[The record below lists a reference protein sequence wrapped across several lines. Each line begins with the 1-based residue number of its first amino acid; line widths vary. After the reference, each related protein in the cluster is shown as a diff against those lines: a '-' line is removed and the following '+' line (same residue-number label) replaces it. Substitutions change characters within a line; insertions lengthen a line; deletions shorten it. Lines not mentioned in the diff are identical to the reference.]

1 MTTLDGLHCYNEQLK
16 VEKVYTSLNST
27 LVDDK
32 VNYLYIDAKKRYWV
46 ATDKGLQFLN
56 IKDDSFSSESLPA
69 GLHELPPVTYM
80 MEDRQ
85 GNFLFCFNNNRA
97 FICDSIFSHLRY
109 VCTPEDA
116 GYLGYSIREVLQDK
130 TDNYWLV

>member
-1 MTTLDGLHCYNEQLK
+1 MIGTKGGGAYKLNRQTLQISRFTDINLTVNSFTIDNQGRLWMTTLDGLHCYNEQLK

-56 IKDDSFSSESLPA
+56 IKM
-69 GLHELPPVTYM
+69 T
-80 MEDRQ
+80 
-85 GNFLFCFNNNRA
+85 LFQARA
-97 FICDSIFSHLRY
+97 CQPDFVNCHR
-109 VCTPEDA
+109 
-116 GYLGYSIREVLQDK
+116 
-130 TDNYWLV
+130 